1 MFPEINRKQLSNID
15 IERSILARLLISES
29 ECLYEV
35 VDIIKPDDFYVE
47 FHKTIMETIVLL
59 NNQKLPF
66 DCLMVSD
73 YIVRH
78 NGIEKE
84 DIDNYIGKIL
94 SDSQVI
100 IGTLGSYCEIIKDL
114 SVRRQIK
121 EYAERLMN
129 TVSDDF
135 DSKPNDILNNAI
147 GEFNSMLT
155 MATNALNY
163 KTTVEMSTEFIENFH
178 TLINSEKLPFLT
190 TGIDALDSKVF
201 MEKQDLVVIA
211 ARPAMG
217 KSALAQNI
225 AYNISKRHGEVS
237 VLFTLEMSTNQIMQR
252 NISFVGNVDM
262 TVLRTGK
269 LSNGEPAGE
278 NEWSKIFTAI
288 NEIAS
293 VKFIV
298 DETPQIDL
306 GHIRSQLNKIR
317 HEHGK
322 IGTVVVD
329 YLQLMKTSGGENR
342 AFEIGALTGGLKAL
356 AKEFDCLFI
365 VLAQLNRNLESR
377 PSKRPLM
384 SDLRESG
391 AIEQDANT
399 ILFIYRDE
407 VYNPSQ
413 ENKGLADIIIGKQ
426 RQGEGNLSIPLAFE
440 GKHSRFSDLV
450 FYGNDDAK
458 DFMRKR
464 NYD

>member
-1 MFPEINRKQLSNID
+1 MFTQIDKKQLSNID
-15 IERSILARLLISES
+15 IERSVLARLFMLDSDN
-29 ECLYEV
+29 LYEV
-35 VDIIKPDDFYVE
+35 IDIIKPDDFYVE
-47 FHKTIMETIVLL
+47 FHKIIMTAIIEL

-66 DCLMVSD
+66 EALMVSD
-73 YIVRH
+73 YIVRY
-78 NGIEKE
+78 NGI
-84 DIDNYIGKIL
+84 DRHDADAYIGKIL
-94 SDSQVI
+94 SESQVI
-100 IGTLGSYCEIIKDL
+100 MGTLSSYCDIIRDL

-121 EYAERLMN
+121 EYAERLIN
-129 TVSDDF
+129 SVSEDF
-135 DSKPNDILNNAI
+135 ESKPNDLLNNAI
-147 GEFNSMLT
+147 GGFNSMLT
-155 MATNALNY
+155 MASNAVSY
-163 KTTVEMSTEFIENFH
+163 KNTSDMASEFIENFH
-178 TLINSEKLPFLT
+178 TLIKAEGLPFLT

-269 LSNGEPAGE
+269 MPNGEPAGE
-278 NEWSKIFTAI
+278 NEWSRITTAI
-288 NEIAS
+288 DEIAS
-293 VKFIV
+293 VKLIV

-317 HEHGK
+317 HEYGK
-322 IGTVVVD
+322 IGTVVID

-365 VLAQLNRNLESR
+365 VLAQLNRNLEGR

-413 ENKGLADIIIGKQ
+413 ENKGLADIIVGKQ

-440 GKHSRFSDLV
+440 GRHSRFSDLI
-450 FYGNDDAK
+450 FHSNDDMK
-458 DFMRKR
+458 EFMRKR
-464 NYD
+464 NHD